1 MTDSDKN
8 TDSQNTQ
15 DENAQTSSEEP
26 RLPEPTLTTLATM
39 LGMQAMSAI
48 GLVAIPGK
56 EKAEPRPNEAKHL
69 IDLIEMLFEKT
80 QGNRTP
86 EETKE
91 MDDLLHGLRMMFVN
105 VMQQHRQ
112 TAAAKDKA

>member
-1 MTDSDKN
+1 MADSAQEN
-8 TDSQNTQ
+8 TQNTSNPQ
-15 DENAQTSSEEP
+15 EGP

-39 LGMQAMSAI
+39 LGMQAMSVI
-48 GLVAIPGK
+48 GMVAIPGK
-56 EKAEPRPNEAKHL
+56 EKSEPRPNEAKHL

-91 MDDLLHGLRMMFVN
+91 LDDLLHGLRMMFVN

-112 TAAAKDKA
+112 ETMVAKNES